1 MKRTIYRTIFLVT
14 IFGAAMAFL
23 ESAVVVYL
31 RELYYPGGFQ
41 FPLKAIGKHIALV
54 EILREAAT
62 MLILLSIAVL
72 VGKSLIERFAWFIFS
87 FAVWDIFYY
96 VFLYL
101 LVDWPQSLLEWDIL
115 FLIPVT
121 WVGPVI
127 APVINSIMM
136 IALSLMLIFF
146 SEKNKKTRVG
156 WIGWLLLI
164 VGSVM
169 VIVSYTIDYVN
180 YMQEWFSLNELL
192 FPDITDNI
200 LERATQFIPRKFNWF
215 IYGIGVFMHLLAI
228 IIIYQK
234 NLKKK

>member
-1 MKRTIYRTIFLVT
+1 MKAVILKYILWVT
-14 IFGAAMAFL
+14 LFAIAMAFL

-41 FPLKAIGKHIALV
+41 FPLKVIGKHIAIV

-62 MLILLSIAVL
+62 MIMLLSIAVL

-136 IALSLMLIFF
+136 IALAILLLFF

-156 WIGWLLLI
+156 WIPWMLLI
-164 VGSVM
+164 VGSVV
-169 VIVSYTIDYVN
+169 VIVSYTIDYVD
-180 YMQEWFSLNELL
+180 YMQEWFSLKELF
-192 FPDITDNI
+192 FPDNTNQI
-200 LERATQFIPRKFNWF
+200 LEKATQYIPRKFNWF
-215 IYGIGVFMHLLAI
+215 IYGIGVFMHLVAI
-228 IIIYQK
+228 ISIYQK
-234 NLKKK
+234 NSKK